1 MENWKSKDVLSPITH
16 INQKNITSFV
26 KVQTKSDYESLL
38 KRLQDKLGNESRK
51 AVSRLEVPTPQIIW
65 VGQRTIF
72 RNFMEFPKALR
83 REPAKLLLYLNKELA
98 SAGYIAGE
106 RVIFLGR
113 KEPSSFGALID
124 RYVKDYVICPVCGSP
139 DTRTEK
145 NKKLGFLLC
154 EACGARSSIKANYA
168 WTKILYSYKPLYSIL
183 CNYFYIAWLHFYNRR
198 SNLEILQGVRL
209 RSICK

>member
-1 MENWKSKDVLSPITH
+1 MS
-16 INQKNITSFV
+16 
-26 KVQTKSDYESLL
+26 VQTKSEYEMLL
-38 KRLQDKLGNESRK
+38 SRLRDKLGNTTK
-51 AVSRLEVPTPQIIW
+51 KQASRLELPTPQTIW

-72 RNFMEFPKALR
+72 RNFMDFPRALNR
-83 REPAKLLLYLNKELA
+83 DPEKLLLYLNKELA

-145 NKKLGFLLC
+145 QKKLGFLLC
-154 EACGARSSIKANYA
+154 EACGAKSSIKGNYA
-168 WTKILYSYKPLYSIL
+168 
-183 CNYFYIAWLHFYNRR
+183 
-198 SNLEILQGVRL
+198 
-209 RSICK
+209 

>member
-1 MENWKSKDVLSPITH
+1 MS
-16 INQKNITSFV
+16 
-26 KVQTKSDYESLL
+26 VQTKSEYEMLL
-38 KRLQDKLGNESRK
+38 SRLRDKLGNTTK
-51 AVSRLEVPTPQIIW
+51 KQASRLELPTPQTIW

-72 RNFMEFPKALR
+72 RNFMEFPKALNR
-83 REPAKLLLYLNKELA
+83 DPEKLLLYLNKELA

-145 NKKLGFLLC
+145 QKKLGFLLC
-154 EACGARSSIKANYA
+154 EACGAKSSIKGNYA
-168 WTKILYSYKPLYSIL
+168 
-183 CNYFYIAWLHFYNRR
+183 
-198 SNLEILQGVRL
+198 
-209 RSICK
+209 

>member
-1 MENWKSKDVLSPITH
+1 MGT
-16 INQKNITSFV
+16 
-26 KVQTKSDYESLL
+26 QTRSEYDGLL
-38 KRLQDKLGNESRK
+38 KRLESQLGNTSRK
-51 AVSRLEVPTPQIIW
+51 VVSRLEVPAPQIMW

-83 REPAKLLLYLNKELA
+83 REPEKLLLYLNKELA

-145 NKKLGFLLC
+145 SKKVGFLLC
-154 EACGARSSIKANYA
+154 EACGARSSIKGNYA
-168 WTKILYSYKPLYSIL
+168 
-183 CNYFYIAWLHFYNRR
+183 
-198 SNLEILQGVRL
+198 
-209 RSICK
+209 

>member
-1 MENWKSKDVLSPITH
+1 MST
-16 INQKNITSFV
+16 
-26 KVQTKSDYESLL
+26 QTRSDYEFLL
-38 KRLQDKLGNESRK
+38 SRLRDKVGNTTKKQE
-51 AVSRLEVPTPQIIW
+51 SRLELPTPQIIW

-72 RNFMEFPKALR
+72 RNFMDFPKVLN
-83 REPAKLLLYLNKELA
+83 REPEKLLLYLNKELA

-145 NKKLGFLLC
+145 SKKLGFLLC
-154 EACGARSSIKANYA
+154 EACGAKSSIKGNYA
-168 WTKILYSYKPLYSIL
+168 
-183 CNYFYIAWLHFYNRR
+183 
-198 SNLEILQGVRL
+198 
-209 RSICK
+209 

>member
-1 MENWKSKDVLSPITH
+1 MS
-16 INQKNITSFV
+16 
-26 KVQTKSDYESLL
+26 VQTKSDYEILL
-38 KRLQDKLGNESRK
+38 SRLRDKLGNTTK
-51 AVSRLEVPTPQIIW
+51 KQASRLELPTPQIIW

-72 RNFMEFPKALR
+72 RNFMDFPKALNR
-83 REPAKLLLYLNKELA
+83 DPEKLLLYLNKELA

-145 NKKLGFLLC
+145 SKKLGFLLC
-154 EACGARSSIKANYA
+154 EACGAKSSIKGNYA
-168 WTKILYSYKPLYSIL
+168 
-183 CNYFYIAWLHFYNRR
+183 
-198 SNLEILQGVRL
+198 
-209 RSICK
+209 

>member
-1 MENWKSKDVLSPITH
+1 MNA
-16 INQKNITSFV
+16 
-26 KVQTKSDYESLL
+26 QTKSDYEMLL
-38 KRLQDKLGNESRK
+38 SRLRDKLGNTTK
-51 AVSRLEVPTPQIIW
+51 KQASRLELPTPQIIW

-72 RNFMEFPKALR
+72 RNFMDFPKALNR
-83 REPAKLLLYLNKELA
+83 DPEKLLLYLNKELA

-145 NKKLGFLLC
+145 SKKLGFLLC
-154 EACGARSSIKANYA
+154 EACGAKSSIKGNYA
-168 WTKILYSYKPLYSIL
+168 
-183 CNYFYIAWLHFYNRR
+183 
-198 SNLEILQGVRL
+198 
-209 RSICK
+209 

>member
-1 MENWKSKDVLSPITH
+1 MS
-16 INQKNITSFV
+16 
-26 KVQTKSDYESLL
+26 VQTKSDYEMLL
-38 KRLQDKLGNESRK
+38 SRLRDKLGNATK
-51 AVSRLEVPTPQIIW
+51 KQASRLELPTPQIIW

-72 RNFMEFPKALR
+72 RNFMDFPKALNR
-83 REPAKLLLYLNKELA
+83 DPEKLLLYLNKELA

-124 RYVKDYVICPVCGSP
+124 RYVKDYLICPVCGSP

-154 EACGARSSIKANYA
+154 EACGAKSSIKGNYA
-168 WTKILYSYKPLYSIL
+168 
-183 CNYFYIAWLHFYNRR
+183 
-198 SNLEILQGVRL
+198 
-209 RSICK
+209 

>member
-1 MENWKSKDVLSPITH
+1 MRNRQSDAVPLRITH
-16 INQKNITSFV
+16 INPENTTPFV
-26 KVQTKSDYESLL
+26 TVQTRSDYESLL

-83 REPAKLLLYLNKELA
+83 REPPKLLLYLNKELA

-168 WTKILYSYKPLYSIL
+168 
-183 CNYFYIAWLHFYNRR
+183 
-198 SNLEILQGVRL
+198 
-209 RSICK
+209 

>member
-1 MENWKSKDVLSPITH
+1 VVT
-16 INQKNITSFV
+16 
-26 KVQTKSDYESLL
+26 QTRSEYEGLL
-38 KRLQDKLGNESRK
+38 KRLESQLGNTSRK
-51 AVSRLEVPTPQIIW
+51 IVSRLEVPTPQIMW

-83 REPAKLLLYLNKELA
+83 RDPEKLLLYLNKELA

-145 NKKLGFLLC
+145 SKKLGFLLC
-154 EACGARSSIKANYA
+154 EACGARSSIKGNYA
-168 WTKILYSYKPLYSIL
+168 
-183 CNYFYIAWLHFYNRR
+183 
-198 SNLEILQGVRL
+198 
-209 RSICK
+209 

>member
-1 MENWKSKDVLSPITH
+1 MS
-16 INQKNITSFV
+16 
-26 KVQTKSDYESLL
+26 VQTKSEYEILL
-38 KRLQDKLGNESRK
+38 SRLRDKLGNTTK
-51 AVSRLEVPTPQIIW
+51 KQASRLELPTPQTIW

-72 RNFMEFPKALR
+72 RNFMDFPKALNR
-83 REPAKLLLYLNKELA
+83 DPEKLLLYLNKELA

-145 NKKLGFLLC
+145 QKKLGFLLC
-154 EACGARSSIKANYA
+154 EACGAKSSIKGNYA
-168 WTKILYSYKPLYSIL
+168 
-183 CNYFYIAWLHFYNRR
+183 
-198 SNLEILQGVRL
+198 
-209 RSICK
+209 

>member
-1 MENWKSKDVLSPITH
+1 MS
-16 INQKNITSFV
+16 
-26 KVQTKSDYESLL
+26 VQTKSDYEILL
-38 KRLQDKLGNESRK
+38 SRLRDKLGNTTK
-51 AVSRLEVPTPQIIW
+51 KQASRLELPTPQIIW

-72 RNFMEFPKALR
+72 RNFMDFPKALNR
-83 REPAKLLLYLNKELA
+83 DPEKLLLYLNKELA

-124 RYVKDYVICPVCGSP
+124 RYVKDYLICPVCGSP

-154 EACGARSSIKANYA
+154 EACGAKSSIKGNYA
-168 WTKILYSYKPLYSIL
+168 
-183 CNYFYIAWLHFYNRR
+183 
-198 SNLEILQGVRL
+198 
-209 RSICK
+209 

>member
-1 MENWKSKDVLSPITH
+1 MVT
-16 INQKNITSFV
+16 
-26 KVQTKSDYESLL
+26 QTRSEYEGLL
-38 KRLQDKLGNESRK
+38 KRLESQLGNTSRK
-51 AVSRLEVPTPQIIW
+51 IVSRLELPTPQIMW

-83 REPAKLLLYLNKELA
+83 RDPEKLLLYLNKELA

-145 NKKLGFLLC
+145 SKKVGFLLC
-154 EACGARSSIKANYA
+154 EACGARSSIKGNYA
-168 WTKILYSYKPLYSIL
+168 
-183 CNYFYIAWLHFYNRR
+183 
-198 SNLEILQGVRL
+198 
-209 RSICK
+209 

>member
-1 MENWKSKDVLSPITH
+1 MS
-16 INQKNITSFV
+16 
-26 KVQTKSDYESLL
+26 VQTKSDYEMLL
-38 KRLQDKLGNESRK
+38 SRLRDKLGNTTK
-51 AVSRLEVPTPQIIW
+51 KQVSRLELPTPQIIW

-72 RNFMEFPKALR
+72 RNFMDFPKALNR
-83 REPAKLLLYLNKELA
+83 DPEKLLLYLNKELA

-124 RYVKDYVICPVCGSP
+124 RYVKDYLICPVCGSP

-154 EACGARSSIKANYA
+154 EACGAKSSIKGNYA
-168 WTKILYSYKPLYSIL
+168 
-183 CNYFYIAWLHFYNRR
+183 
-198 SNLEILQGVRL
+198 
-209 RSICK
+209 

>member
-1 MENWKSKDVLSPITH
+1 MSA
-16 INQKNITSFV
+16 
-26 KVQTKSDYESLL
+26 QTKSDYEMLL
-38 KRLQDKLGNESRK
+38 SRLRDKLGNTTK
-51 AVSRLEVPTPQIIW
+51 KQASRLELPTPQIIW

-72 RNFMEFPKALR
+72 RNFMDFPKALNR
-83 REPAKLLLYLNKELA
+83 DPEKLLLYLNKELA

-145 NKKLGFLLC
+145 SKKLGFLLC
-154 EACGARSSIKANYA
+154 EACGAKSSIKGNYA
-168 WTKILYSYKPLYSIL
+168 
-183 CNYFYIAWLHFYNRR
+183 
-198 SNLEILQGVRL
+198 
-209 RSICK
+209 

>member
-1 MENWKSKDVLSPITH
+1 MNS
-16 INQKNITSFV
+16 
-26 KVQTKSDYESLL
+26 QTKSDYEMLL
-38 KRLQDKLGNESRK
+38 SRLRDKLGNTTK
-51 AVSRLEVPTPQIIW
+51 KQASRLELPTPQIIW

-72 RNFMEFPKALR
+72 RNFMDFPKALNR
-83 REPAKLLLYLNKELA
+83 DPERLLLYLNKELA

-145 NKKLGFLLC
+145 SKKLGFLLC
-154 EACGARSSIKANYA
+154 EACGAKSSIKGNYA
-168 WTKILYSYKPLYSIL
+168 
-183 CNYFYIAWLHFYNRR
+183 
-198 SNLEILQGVRL
+198 
-209 RSICK
+209 